1 MTLNTKNYK
10 KYIKTLFNG
19 IAFNQSID
27 GSYYKPIRTKSAF
40 NANYIEYESK
50 GNNDKNLSPEKYL
63 DMIRPNLSNIINDH
77 KTPKKLRVHSRNEA
91 IDYETQYGEW
101 KTELTTSISFFLLKI
116 LMRPVIRIQKV
127 II

>member
-10 KYIKTLFNG
+10 KYIRTLFNA

-27 GSYYKPIRTKSAF
+27 GSYYKRIRTKSAF

-101 KTELTTSISFFLLKI
+101 KIELTTSISFFLLKI